1 MDKHRKPR
9 TQRLISD
16 EDRSL
21 FREAVGKVR
30 RIHTDTIAPS
40 TPRLAAIPR
49 HSEADEAEVLREM
62 FSDMPH
68 WSEMDTGEELFF
80 ARPGLQNRVI
90 RKLRLGQYAVEAE
103 LDLHGMTVRQANEAL
118 SWFLRE
124 CARRDTRCV
133 RIIHGKG
140 KGSQHLPVLKAK
152 VNRWLRLREEVMAFS
167 SAPPWNGGTGALLAL
182 LSHRNRSR
190 IKN

>member
-1 MDKHRKPR
+1 MKTRRSPR
-9 TQRLISD
+9 QRHHVSE
-16 EDRSL
+16 EDRRL
-21 FREAVGKVR
+21 FREAVGTVR
-30 RIHTDTIAPS
+30 RVHSDTIAPP
-40 TPRLAAIPR
+40 TPNVPPIPR

-90 RKLRLGQYAVEAE
+90 RKLRLGQFSVEAE

-124 CARRDTRCV
+124 CARRNTRCV

-152 VNRWLRLREEVMAFS
+152 VNRWLRLRDEVMAFS

-182 LSHRNRSR
+182 LSYRNRGL
-190 IKN
+190 